1 MGKPRVAV
9 ACFLICG
16 LLLSPATA
24 APLVTVLS
32 SGQARLSSPLPPE
45 PVQLRQCRQQ
55 QGPFATQDTAW
66 QRWRQARA
74 QGYAVSDGIFPC
86 LDGYGGRG
94 HCFNVF
100 LPC

>member
-1 MGKPRVAV
+1 MAERRFAV
-9 ACFLICG
+9 ACVLICG
-16 LLLSPATA
+16 LLLSPASA
-24 APLVTVLS
+24 ALPVTFLS
-32 SGQARLSSPLPPE
+32 SDQPRLSSPRSPE
-45 PVQLRQCRQQ
+45 LAQLRQCRQQ

-86 LDGYGGRG
+86 FDGYGGRG

-100 LPC
+100 VPC

>member
-1 MGKPRVAV
+1 MGKPRLAV

-16 LLLSPATA
+16 LLLSPASA
-24 APLVTVLS
+24 AP
-32 SGQARLSSPLPPE
+32 SSPLTSE
-45 PVQLRQCRQQ
+45 LAQSRQCRQQ

-86 LDGYGGRG
+86 WDGYGGRG

-100 LPC
+100 VPC